1 MEKERRNKRTKS
13 VGNGEGSLYYSEKL
27 KCWVFQYVYNGK
39 RKTMKQRKNETV
51 KEFKARVTALKNSLD
66 TGTYI
71 EKSSITIYSIIK
83 EHIEQKFKDGITKEN
98 SYSRD
103 LDTLK
108 QIETCCSVFINRP
121 IQNVS
126 LKDIQN
132 AKETIK
138 FYSQSNIDKIWRLLK
153 KAFAIAASPSS
164 RLIPF
169 NIMADENLIKP
180 TSEKKTKKVYP
191 LQEEERKKLQNILDN
206 EEYNHPYRNIVKMQ
220 WLTGMRI
227 GEVLA
232 RSEADINKSDLT
244 LHIHNTLTKNK
255 NGKIILGE
263 HTKTYNKKTGIDE
276 GERYFPIDA
285 ELNKIIKSQIDK
297 KIVNIEGLLFW
308 NYGKNNF
315 INPRRINEWL
325 ENLNKK
331 YEISNQKLHSH
342 RLRHDRITQ
351 WKEAGI
357 DKSAIQYLAGHI
369 EDSEVTDDY
378 IDVSQNFAFE
388 QLKKAK

>member
-1 MEKERRNKRTKS
+1 MGRKKS
-13 VGNGEGSLYYSEKL
+13 KGNGEGTIYVNSKTGLY
-27 KCWVFQYVYNGK
+27 VGQYVIDGK
-39 RKTMKQRKNETV
+39 RKSVYQKKNEKTGD
-51 KEFKARVTALKNSLD
+51 FKKRFNGILNDINS
-66 TGTYI
+66 GTYI
-71 EKSSITIYSIIK
+71 WKSKITVYNIIK

-98 SYSRD
+98 SYGRD

-108 QIETCCSVFINRP
+108 QIENCCSIFINKP

-191 LQEEERKKLQNILDN
+191 LQQEERKKLQNILDN
-206 EEYNHPYRNIVKMQ
+206 DEYNHPYRNIVKMQ

-255 NGKIILGE
+255 NGKIILGK

-276 GERYFPIDA
+276 GERYFPIDT
-285 ELNKIIKSQIDK
+285 ELNEIIKRQLDK
-297 KIVNIEGLLFW
+297 KMVNVYGLLFW
-308 NYGKNNF
+308 NYESNTF

-325 ENLNKK
+325 ENINKRYK
-331 YEISNQKLHSH
+331 ISREKLHSH

-357 DKSAIQYLAGHI
+357 DVSAIQYLAGHI
-369 EDSEVTDDY
+369 EDSEVTDVY

-388 QLKKAK
+388 QLKKAN